1 MREIIDQNILDL
13 FQGLFLAITDHL
25 SVFIVDAQALTAIF
39 MLLYFGI
46 KAYGM
51 MVADEPLQIMPLL
64 RPFGLAMVIIMWSNF
79 IGLINYPTQYISDK
93 SKGLFQYRIDRVDAV
108 MQERMVLIDSVG
120 RRLIESS
127 AEVEQVKDGSKDED
141 WMEVLGIDFD
151 ALFDQMKGY
160 FILIT
165 AKMRFFFLQAVEF
178 LVITIFQVLS
188 YLVFFIQITFA
199 GILILLGPFAF
210 AFSVLPGFKDAY
222 IHWIARYISVSL
234 YSTIGYIVMSMSM
247 VVVQYGIER
256 EIELLRYVLGN
267 EAAFIMYVSQ
277 NDGGSFFFIV
287 SLLVGGLSM
296 LTIPVIS
303 TWIISTSGV
312 SQAISQMTLGARKAM
327 MMIK

>member
-1 MREIIDQNILDL
+1 MREIIDKNILDL

-25 SVFIVDAQALTAIF
+25 SVFINDAQALTAIF

-64 RPFGLAMVIIMWSNF
+64 RPFGLAMVIIMWGSF
-79 IGLINYPTQYISDK
+79 IGLINYPAQYISDK
-93 SKGLFQYRIDRVDAV
+93 SKGLFQYRIEKVDAV
-108 MQERMVLIDSVG
+108 MQQRMALIDSVG

-188 YLVFFIQITFA
+188 YLVFFVQIIFA

-222 IHWIARYISVSL
+222 IQWIARYISVSL

-267 EAAFIMYVSQ
+267 EAAFILYVSH

-287 SLLVGGLSM
+287 SLLIGGLTM

-312 SQAISQMTLGARKAM
+312 SHAISQMTLGARKGM

>member
-25 SVFIVDAQALTAIF
+25 SVFINDAQALTAIF

-64 RPFGLAMVIIMWSNF
+64 RPFGLAMVIIMWSSF
-79 IGLINYPTQYISDK
+79 IGLINYPTQYISNK
-93 SKGLFQYRIDRVDAV
+93 SRGLFQYRIDRVDAV
-108 MQERMVLIDSVG
+108 MQERMALIDSVG

-188 YLVFFIQITFA
+188 YLVFFVQIIFA

-267 EAAFIMYVSQ
+267 EAAFILYVSH

-287 SLLVGGLSM
+287 SLLIGGLTM

-312 SQAISQMTLGARKAM
+312 SHAISQMTLGARKAM